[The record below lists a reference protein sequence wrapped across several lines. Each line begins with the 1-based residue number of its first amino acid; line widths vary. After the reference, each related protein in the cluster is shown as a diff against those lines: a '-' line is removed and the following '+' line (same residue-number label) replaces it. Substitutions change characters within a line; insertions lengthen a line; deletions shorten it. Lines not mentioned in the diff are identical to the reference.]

1 MRLITCK
8 KSRGGGNSLELGVKN
23 LELGVKGEEV
33 RVGGASSSGRFGSL
47 FSFILSIAL
56 LFGVNSAWAAKCNFI
71 SALERG
77 EEQTI
82 VCYGTSLTHSGSWV
96 QGLSEALNARW
107 PDKATVINSGMSG
120 KNSSEGLLKVQE
132 NVLSKKPDAVFIEFS
147 MNDAADSLNLG
158 KTPEEALVQAEDNLK
173 RIIEAIKSSN
183 PSCEII
189 LQTMNP
195 YVKAPDSTLS
205 NRTGLENH
213 VTMYRRV
220 AEEGGYLLIDNWPS
234 WMQILAKGEAEYL
247 NFVPDGV
254 HPNESASRTVT
265 LHNICKMLE
274 IVDSWTVSENM
285 ALTGDVVVDALSVEE
300 GVTLDLAGYTLYCT
314 SLAGSG
320 TITSTSTDLTSPSG
334 VVTWSTNG
342 GTAQTA
348 TGNGANLFNDTSPTT
363 DSDCSN
369 NEKRVMVTP
378 ANLPL
383 AVTYDF
389 GEGNAQKV
397 NMYKI
402 HFARPNLEKNSGNWS
417 RGPKTWT
424 FEGSND
430 GETWEELDAKDGV
443 TWLTKNCSP
452 KEFSVA
458 NDAAYRYYRMTF
470 TASSSSQYLELHQL
484 EYFHTGE
491 LHVNTALGTT
501 ATVPYSV
508 TVTDKVKVVTEVNGG
523 TVNATGDFYL
533 GKNAGAMGSM
543 TVNGGIVT
551 QTGSSGRTLLV
562 GDSGTG
568 TLTLN
573 GGAVTMNHV
582 RDGFTA
588 GGSGTIN
595 LNGGTLSTQRI
606 YTRSGATGK
615 LNFNGGTLKALA
627 KDPNTGGLVTAET
640 TVNVGENGGTIDSGN
655 FEITVGA
662 AIHGTGAMRF
672 KGGSTITLSGASDY
686 TGGTTINLGTKIVT
700 SNATAKNTILGNL
713 VIDGRDR
720 TAAETGIVV
729 FEFSGLTDEDV
740 STVTYKNCGPGTT
753 IYRDGDVLKVDFD
766 IPLWELAA
774 DVAWSD
780 LVEKYGAPAA
790 DTVVRIVSSGR
801 YTLTIDTD
809 VTVAKL
815 VFTGTNPD
823 VVVNSG
829 STVTTDT
836 ITFSGSG
843 ANYLKNDGVVVLNGA
858 GTTTLPFHNDSR
870 GAYYVNNGCRL
881 DVSRVTQGITTPGF
895 TPEGTNQFVCVG
907 SGAIYDVR
915 GVADNTASVR
925 LATGAMISNGSE
937 TSVTTRNNQTPHIV
951 LDGDA
956 TAKIYRSFGLVGANN
971 SETRLDL
978 GSHTLTINGGGTTYS
993 FFLDNTTVTGTGKI
1007 LVAEGKLC
1015 ACESSSGE
1023 KFTLEIGES
1032 GQLVLDKANGGTAN
1046 TDFTVGDFVNNGTDN
1061 SLDNGGSL
1069 VVKGTL
1075 SPGNA
1080 IKKLKLANGAT
1091 VKASASKV
1099 QTVTTQFSASGTIT
1113 IDATAITK
1121 EQLAAGNV
1129 AVLTVPSSFNTS
1141 SVTWK
1146 VSGEQIAGTRAKWR
1160 TDAGGTTKTLYIA
1173 RPSGLRVII
1182 R

>member
-1 MRLITCK
+1 M
-8 KSRGGGNSLELGVKN
+8 
-23 LELGVKGEEV
+23 
-33 RVGGASSSGRFGSL
+33 ASCT
-47 FSFILSIAL
+47 
-56 LFGVNSAWAAKCNFI
+56 WAAKSNFI

-77 EEQTI
+77 EAQTI
-82 VCYGTSLTHSGSWV
+82 VCYGTSLTQSGSWV

-120 KNSSEGLLKVQE
+120 KNSSEGLSKIQE
-132 NVLSKKPDAVFIEFS
+132 KVLSKNPDAVFIEFS
-147 MNDAADSLNLG
+147 MNDAADSLNSG

-274 IVDSWTVSENM
+274 IVDGWTVSENM

-320 TITSTSTDLTSPSG
+320 TITSLGETTDLTSPSG

-533 GKNAGAMGSM
+533 GKNAGATGSM

-606 YTRSGATGK
+606 YTRSGETGK

-713 VIDGRDR
+713 VIDGRDLA
-720 TAAETGIVV
+720 AAETGIVV

-740 STVTYKNCGPGTT
+740 PTVTYKNCGPGTK

-766 IPLWELAA
+766 IPLWELEA

-780 LVEKYGAPAA
+780 LVAEYGAPAA

-870 GAYYVNNGCRL
+870 GAYYVNNGGRL

-937 TSVTTRNNQTPHIV
+937 TSVTTSNNQTPHIV

-1032 GQLVLDKANGGTAN
+1032 GQLVLDKASGGTAN

-1121 EQLAAGNV
+1121 EQLSDAENHRIP
-1129 AVLTVPSSFNTS
+1129 VLTVPTVN
-1141 SVTWK
+1141 
-1146 VSGEQIAGTRAKWR
+1146 
-1160 TDAGGTTKTLYIA
+1160 AGGSWSISNSPIPGTFDKWVGNGDSTSTLYLCK
-1173 RPSGLRVII
+1173 PTGFKVIV